1 MKKARK
7 HKSKILDELFIPF
20 EKMTDK
26 EKIDY
31 LQTENKMLK
40 MALDEADKI
49 NLLNKGAVSGSLQI
63 EYCYK
68 CKPDNVHN
76 GLIPVAL
83 CKKCNGR

>member
-7 HKSKILDELFIPF
+7 YKSKILDELFTPF

-31 LQTENKMLK
+31 LQTENNMLK

-49 NLLNKGAVSGSLQI
+49 NLLNKGAVIASSG
-63 EYCYK
+63 
-68 CKPDNVHN
+68 
-76 GLIPVAL
+76 
-83 CKKCNGR
+83 